1 MDLTLPSGTSAYL
14 AAAPSPT
21 RGLVLVPDI
30 MGLRPLFTEMAD
42 RLAAEHG
49 WSTVCFELWPGQED
63 LPVEERLG
71 AVGTL
76 TDERFAADLA
86 AAADAVGVEPV
97 AVLGFCMGG
106 MVALKAA
113 ASGRFDKAVS
123 FYGMVRL
130 PEPWQS
136 ETMGEPLDALAGAST
151 PILELVGTED
161 PWISADDADALAAI
175 GAEVVRYEGADHGF
189 VHDPSRPTHRA
200 ADAADAWGRVAA
212 FLAP

>member
-1 MDLTLPSGTSAYL
+1 
-14 AAAPSPT
+14 
-21 RGLVLVPDI
+21 
-30 MGLRPLFTEMAD
+30 
-42 RLAAEHG
+42 
-49 WSTVCFELWPGQED
+49 
-63 LPVEERLG
+63 
-71 AVGTL
+71 
-76 TDERFAADLA
+76 
-86 AAADAVGVEPV
+86 
-97 AVLGFCMGG
+97 
-106 MVALKAA
+106 
-113 ASGRFDKAVS
+113 
-123 FYGMVRL
+123 MVRL